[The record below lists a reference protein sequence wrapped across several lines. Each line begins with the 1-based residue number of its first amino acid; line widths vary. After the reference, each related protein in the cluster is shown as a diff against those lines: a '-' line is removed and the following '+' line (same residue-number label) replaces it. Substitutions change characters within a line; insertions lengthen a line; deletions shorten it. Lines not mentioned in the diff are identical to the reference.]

1 MNWFQDLQVYF
12 DSPTRQI
19 GLVLGTTLF
28 TLFLVYLLKRVLLNA
43 AARTKTTVDEVVVR
57 SLYRPVRISIL
68 LYGFVKV
75 LEVGRPD
82 EEVPGLVVSSFI
94 SIVVIYWVI
103 AFFRVS
109 EDLLSSS
116 AAPMKKGIMTQRS
129 LPFFQ
134 MATKTFIVAVGIYF
148 VFIAWDLDLTAWLA
162 SAGIIGVAVGFA
174 AKDSLAN
181 LFGGVSIMA
190 DAPYKLGDFLVLET
204 GERGEVTDIGLR
216 STRLRTRSDILIV
229 VPNSIMA
236 NTKII
241 NESGGVRI
249 PHRIGV
255 RLGVAYGTDVDALKA
270 MVIEECKLVENV
282 ESEPAPNILFDEF
295 GDSALLFNVFVTIL
309 DSRYRV
315 FVIDEVH
322 TRIYKRL
329 SKEGVVIP
337 FPQRE
342 IHSRKG

>member
-1 MNWFQDLQVYF
+1 MNWFRDIQVYF
-12 DSPTRQI
+12 DSPLRQM

-28 TLFLVYLLKRVLLNA
+28 TVFLVYVLKRILLNVA
-43 AARTKTTVDEVVVR
+43 LRTKTTFDEVVVHA
-57 SLYRPVRISIL
+57 LYRPVRVSIL

-82 EEVPGLVVSSFI
+82 EPVPTLVVSLFV
-94 SIVVIYWVI
+94 SIVVMYWVI

-109 EDLLSSS
+109 EELLSSS
-116 AAPMKKGIMTQRS
+116 AVPMKKGIMTQRS

-134 MATKTFIVAVGIYF
+134 MATKTVIVAVGIYF
-148 VFIAWDLDLTAWLA
+148 LFIAWDLDLTAWLA

-190 DAPYKLGDFLVLET
+190 DAPYKLGDFLVLES

-241 NESGGVRI
+241 NESGGIRI
-249 PHRIGV
+249 PHRIGM
-255 RLGVAYGTDVDALKA
+255 RLGVAYGTDIDALKA
-270 MVIEECKLVENV
+270 MVIEECKKV
-282 ESEPAPNILFDEF
+282 ESVEKDPAPNILFSEF
-295 GDSALLFNVFVTIL
+295 GDSALIFDVLVTIL
-309 DSRYRV
+309 DSRCRV

-322 TRIYKRL
+322 TRIYNRL
-329 SKEGVVIP
+329 GKEGVVIP

-342 IHSRKG
+342 IHSRKE